1 MSREMKDSGVEWI
14 GEIPKGWGF
23 AKMNFICNTITDY
36 VASGSF
42 AALNKNVKYLD
53 EPDYAMLIRTVD
65 LSKNQNKKNVYIN
78 EHAYNFLANSNLFGG
93 EIILPNVGAVGDVY
107 IVPKLYERMS
117 LAPNSI
123 MIKTNYCDNYYY
135 YLFLCDVGKQSLLKI
150 SGNVAQPKFNK
161 TDFRQLKFPLPSI
174 EEQERIFHFLDEKV
188 EEIDKLIDN
197 TKQSIEEYKKYKQSI
212 ITEVVTKGLDPN
224 VEMKDSGIEWI
235 EEIPKDW
242 DIQRLKNIFEFG
254 KGLPITKENLKESG
268 VSVISYGQIHSKL
281 NNGTE
286 ILQSLIRFVDN
297 EYLNTNQNSL
307 VEKGDFIFADTS
319 EDLDGCG
326 NCVYINKNEVL
337 FAGYHTIILR
347 SLCGNDNKY
356 LSYLFKTDLWRSQ
369 IRSRVSGIKLFS
381 ITQKILKE
389 ITVILPKME
398 EQEKVVKYLDI
409 KCLEIDNIIS
419 KKEKTIIELE
429 SYKKSLIYEYVT
441 GKKEVQISK
450 PSIVI
455 NCKDKKFAKATLV
468 SKIIDELGSTVKGRT
483 KIAKTLYLTEL
494 SLGLDFKSEYDRRA
508 AGPLDKEYYKLEAI
522 IKRNKW
528 FNIKEYKNK
537 KRAVTYFDGENKD
550 KYKRY
555 YDKYFGK
562 YNLNIERIINI
573 LKGLTT
579 DEAEMIATAYASWND
594 FILKGKKFTKEDIV
608 EDIFSWNERK
618 KRFSKEQ
625 WLEILNRLSELDLVP
640 VGNGILTKEC

>member
-1 MSREMKDSGVEWI
+1 MSKEMKDSGVEWI
-14 GEIPKGWGF
+14 GEIPKDWEIKPLKHILKERKEKNDPIITKDILSLTNDRGVIPYDEKGNQGNKSKNDLTGYKIAYPNDIVLNSMNVVIGSVGKSKYF
-23 AKMNFICNTITDY
+23 GCVSPVYYMLYPINKNFDIDYYNFIFQTKVFQNNLKGYGNGILEIRMRISMEKLNTVCLPVPSIKLQREI
-36 VASGSF
+36 V
-42 AALNKNVKYLD
+42 
-53 EPDYAMLIRTVD
+53 
-65 LSKNQNKKNVYIN
+65 
-78 EHAYNFLANSNLFGG
+78 NFLNEKVG
-93 EIILPNVGAVGDVY
+93 EID
-107 IVPKLYERMS
+107 R
-117 LAPNSI
+117 
-123 MIKTNYCDNYYY
+123 
-135 YLFLCDVGKQSLLKI
+135 
-150 SGNVAQPKFNK
+150 
-161 TDFRQLKFPLPSI
+161 
-174 EEQERIFHFLDEKV
+174 
-188 EEIDKLIDN
+188 LIDN
-197 TKQSIEEYKKYKQSI
+197 DKKSIEEYKQYKQSV
-212 ITEVVTKGLDPN
+212 ITEAVTKGLDSN

-398 EQEKVVKYLDI
+398 EQDKVVKYLDI

-419 KKEKTIIELE
+419 KKEKIIIELE

-494 SLGLDFKSEYDRRA
+494 SLGLNFNSEYDRRA

-537 KRAVTYFDGENKD
+537 KRSVTYFDGENKD

-562 YNLNIERIINI
+562 YNLNIERVINI

-594 FILKGKKFTKEDIV
+594 FILKDKKFTKEDIV
-608 EDIFSWNERK
+608 EDIFSWNETK